1 MLKDTLTELEKKIK
15 DSENIP
21 PQKKDEYFTL
31 LKDLNAEI
39 NHLSRVN
46 AEKAESISG
55 FTNISAHEATR
66 EEINPNLIQI
76 AVNGLSESVK
86 EFEASYPKLVS
97 TVNDL
102 CVFLSK
108 IGI

>member
-1 MLKDTLTELEKKIK
+1 MLKDTLTKIESKIK

-21 PQKKDEYFTL
+21 PEKKKEYFSL
-31 LKDLNAEI
+31 LEELNGEI
-39 NHLSRVN
+39 NRLSRVDR
-46 AEKAESISG
+46 EKAESISR
-55 FTNISAHEATR
+55 FTDVSAHEATR
-66 EEINPNLIQI
+66 DEVNPNLVQI